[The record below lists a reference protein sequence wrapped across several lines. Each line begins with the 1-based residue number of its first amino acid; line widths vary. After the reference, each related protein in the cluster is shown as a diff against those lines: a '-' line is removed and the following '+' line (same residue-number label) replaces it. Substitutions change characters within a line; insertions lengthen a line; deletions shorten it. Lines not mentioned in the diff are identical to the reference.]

1 MNENERIKKEV
12 ISVLRQIYD
21 PEIPVSVYDLGFIYD
36 VAVENGNV
44 KIAMTLTV
52 PGCPLHQMITKQVE
66 QGVRAIGGVKDVE
79 VALTFDPP
87 WTPDRITEEGKK
99 LLRSYGY
106 RI

>member
-1 MNENERIKKEV
+1 MTENERIKKDV
-12 ISVLRQIYD
+12 ISTLRQIYD

-36 VAVENGNV
+36 VAVEDGNV

-52 PGCPLHQMITKQVE
+52 PGCPLRQMITQQVE
-66 QGVRAIGGVKDVE
+66 QGIRAIEGVENVE
-79 VALTFDPP
+79 VTLTFDPP

-106 RI
+106 KI